1 MDHYIWRNGL
11 MVRDWRYG
19 VRIANIDAAALTH
32 DSSNVQLITLMTRA
46 LERIKSLNGVRPV
59 FYMNRTL
66 RSFLRTQAVAKIAGS
81 TLAFDN
87 IGGKRSEEQT
97 SELQSPMRIS
107 YSVFC
112 LQQQT
117 QK

>member
-1 MDHYIWRNGL
+1 

-32 DSSNVQLITLMTRA
+32 DSSKVQLITLMTRA

-59 FYMNRTL
+59 FHMNRTP

-87 IGGKRSEEQT
+87 IGGKPILRSCEGPVKPRAKLGNDAAT
-97 SELQSPMRIS
+97 RA
-107 YSVFC
+107 
-112 LQQQT
+112 
-117 QK
+117 

>member
-1 MDHYIWRNGL
+1 

-87 IGGKRSEEQT
+87 IGGKPMLSRSERRRVGKEGGST
-97 SELQSPMRIS
+97 GRSWW
-107 YSVFC
+107 
-112 LQQQT
+112 
-117 QK
+117 

>member
-46 LERIKSLNGVRPV
+46 LERIKSLNGVPPV

-66 RSFLRTQAVAKIAGS
+66 RSFLRPQAVAKIAGS
-81 TLAFDN
+81 TLAFG
-87 IGGKRSEEQT
+87 IGRAHVSTLFPT
-97 SELQSPMRIS
+97 SHLAS
-107 YSVFC
+107 
-112 LQQQT
+112 
-117 QK
+117 

>member
-66 RSFLRTQAVAKIAGS
+66 RSFLAR
-81 TLAFDN
+81 
-87 IGGKRSEEQT
+87 EEHK
-97 SELQSPMRIS
+97 SDLQSIMRLS
-107 YSVFC
+107 YADFC
-112 LQQQT
+112 LT
-117 QK
+117 THTTYLPKS

>member
-1 MDHYIWRNGL
+1 MS
-11 MVRDWRYG
+11 
-19 VRIANIDAAALTH
+19 NIDAAALTH
-32 DSSNVQLITLMTRA
+32 DASKVLLITLMTRA

-87 IGGKRSEEQT
+87 IGGKPMLSFCEVPVKRCDQLGIDERSEERRVGKECVSTCSYGGSQT
-97 SELQSPMRIS
+97 N
-107 YSVFC
+107 
-112 LQQQT
+112 
-117 QK
+117 